1 MKVRYHWG
9 GWFVCKMGRESL
21 TEEAV
26 CELRLERAGGTRVL
40 QARVPIPPQI
50 LRWEC
55 TWVSE
60 EAWGDHSGMR
70 GTQQKMRFRNDRR
83 ETLCLDFFYHHPHH
97 LTVPTVTTSYWIPA
111 GTQQRTGHNPC
122 IPETQTLQ
130 SGQLRDNVIFAAN
143 GLSTDLKGVQRWT
156 ENTA

>member
-9 GWFVCKMGRESL
+9 GWFVCKMGREGL

-50 LRWEC
+50 LRWEG

-60 EAWGDHSGMR
+60 EA
-70 GTQQKMRFRNDRR
+70 
-83 ETLCLDFFYHHPHH
+83 
-97 LTVPTVTTSYWIPA
+97 
-111 GTQQRTGHNPC
+111 
-122 IPETQTLQ
+122 
-130 SGQLRDNVIFAAN
+130 
-143 GLSTDLKGVQRWT
+143 
-156 ENTA
+156 